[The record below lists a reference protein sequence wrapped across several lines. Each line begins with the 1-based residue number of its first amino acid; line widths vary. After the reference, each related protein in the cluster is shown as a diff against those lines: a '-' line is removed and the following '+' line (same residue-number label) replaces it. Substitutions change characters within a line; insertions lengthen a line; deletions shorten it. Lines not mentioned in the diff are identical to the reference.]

1 MNILQIK
8 FNPYCNKGMCEV
20 SGQCALD
27 FVLYSDLPP
36 LLTRELNF
44 CIFCKSS

>member
-27 FVLYSDLPP
+27 FVFYSQLVPV
-36 LLTRELNF
+36 LTGEYNL
-44 CIFCKSS
+44 